1 MATDDPVER
10 VQWPIGKKIV
20 AIVAEK
26 QRTKKGNLK
35 KYVTQWRL
43 VKRGQCIIVATL
55 GALFFQL
62 AAIKLN
68 SNIETICCRAAPDV
82 ISTILFILSGDFSFG
97 LAPI

>member
-1 MATDDPVER
+1 MT
-10 VQWPIGKKIV
+10 QWSVFSGQLAKKSLPLLQ
-20 AIVAEK
+20 K
-26 QRTKKGNLK
+26 SRGQKKGNLK

-43 VKRGQCIIVATL
+43 DKRGQCIIVAKL
-55 GALFFQL
+55 AALFFQL

>member
-1 MATDDPVER
+1 VFSGQLA
-10 VQWPIGKKIV
+10 KKSLPLLQ
-20 AIVAEK
+20 K
-26 QRTKKGNLK
+26 SRGQKKGNLK

-43 VKRGQCIIVATL
+43 DKRGQCIIVATL